1 MIKFEC
7 FYNSV
12 ENSEK
17 SIYVKENPH
26 EINEAVFNMVYE
38 WFEQSVETAIEC
50 ASWAELA
57 TDFDDWVNND
67 ITVICRVID

>member
-12 ENSEK
+12 ENSKK
-17 SIYVKENPH
+17 SIYVKENPRA
-26 EINEAVFNMVYE
+26 INKAVFSMVHG
-38 WFEQSVETAIEC
+38 WFKQNVETAIEC

-57 TDFDDWVNND
+57 TDLDDWTNND
-67 ITVICRVID
+67 ITIICRVID